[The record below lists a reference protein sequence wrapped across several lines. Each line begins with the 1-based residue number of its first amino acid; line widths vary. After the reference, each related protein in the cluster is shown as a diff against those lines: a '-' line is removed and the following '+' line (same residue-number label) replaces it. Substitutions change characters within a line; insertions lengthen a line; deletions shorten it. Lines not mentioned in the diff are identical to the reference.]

1 MRTPFFRFHSFAKAK
16 FSFCPFIAAPQTF
29 KAIPNNLNLTFLVMA
44 VLFLAS
50 CNRTTQDSKTLSPD
64 IVTIDVKE
72 SDFIV
77 NGKLS
82 DVISIDSLVFL
93 EYTDESIIGEID
105 KVLVSEDRIYVVDRH
120 SAKSIFCFDRKGN
133 FINSYNA
140 IGRGPQEYLEIFDTS
155 FFRDKMYVFAA
166 PNQFFVL
173 DENLKFEKSIDI
185 NWTVDIPLDPDYPYF
200 SVINSETIL
209 FCHPS
214 AHYHYHLYNLSKQ
227 AFISSHIKRLGTLDV
242 SSQRNLTKN
251 TSGKMFLSRFYNDT
265 IYTVSEN
272 LMTPEYIINF
282 EKPMTD
288 NEIEERLK
296 LNAYNSFNHPRP
308 QKMYNVSSFIY
319 NEEYISFEFEFKRS
333 GHFCFYNPE
342 KNIMKIFNN
351 SLENDLFQGTYLR
364 SSIGHHQNSNITW
377 LEVTGLVDNKEEIS
391 FSIPDDLS
399 YDSNPAL
406 VFYRPKFE

>member
-16 FSFCPFIAAPQTF
+16 LSFCPFVAAPQTF

-82 DVISIDSLVFL
+82 EVVSIDSLVFL

-140 IGRGPQEYLEIFDTS
+140 IGRGPQEYLEIFDAS

-185 NWTVDIPLDPDYPYF
+185 NWTDDIPLDQHYIYF
-200 SVINSETIL
+200 SMINSDTIL
-209 FCHPS
+209 FYHPS
-214 AHYHYHLYNLSKQ
+214 ARYHYHLYSLSKR
-227 AFISSHIKRLGTLDV
+227 AFISSHIERLGTLDM
-242 SSQRNLTKN
+242 SWPRQLTKN
-251 TSGKMFLSRFYNDT
+251 ASGKIFLSRSYIDT
-265 IYTVSEN
+265 IYTVTEN
-272 LMTPEYIINF
+272 QIKPEYFVNF

-288 NEIEERLK
+288 QEIEERLK
-296 LNAYNSFNHPRP
+296 LNVYNVINYPLV
-308 QKMYNVSSFIY
+308 QKMYHVSSFIC
-319 NEEYISFEFEFKRS
+319 NEEYISFEFVFKRYRY
-333 GHFCFYNPE
+333 FYFYNKE
-342 KNIMKIFNN
+342 KSIVKIYKMN
-351 SLENDLFQGTYLR
+351 LEQDLLPGFYLR

-377 LEVTGLVDNKEEIS
+377 LDVTGLVENKEEIS